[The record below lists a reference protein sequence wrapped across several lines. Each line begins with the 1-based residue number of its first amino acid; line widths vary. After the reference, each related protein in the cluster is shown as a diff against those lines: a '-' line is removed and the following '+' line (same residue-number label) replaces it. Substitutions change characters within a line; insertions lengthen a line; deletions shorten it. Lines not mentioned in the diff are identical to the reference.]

1 LIKLNIYRETTLEEK
16 IKRLRPLLLC
26 KDVLIRCQRLV
37 YYFFALK
44 FRILERSL
52 LKLSSGR
59 RGEILSKID
68 ISEILVNTP
77 SEMLSPLGMF
87 HKDGHNSILY
97 KDSSFKGSSVLIL
110 GGYLGDS
117 VQAFLDS
124 SCKSKIVVME
134 PIHEYSDALADRF
147 SNFPN
152 IYILPFAAGGK
163 FRKGLFGVSCDSTG
177 ESSFSKL
184 TEDVQFMD
192 ISKVI
197 SNFGPFHVLEMNI
210 EGSEYEV
217 LRRLIE
223 TGQIGEIETM
233 LIQFHKVDS
242 MSEDNRADILR
253 ELNKSHSIRF
263 NYDWVWERW
272 DRISS

>member
-1 LIKLNIYRETTLEEK
+1 
-16 IKRLRPLLLC
+16 
-26 KDVLIRCQRLV
+26 
-37 YYFFALK
+37 
-44 FRILERSL
+44 
-52 LKLSSGR
+52 
-59 RGEILSKID
+59 
-68 ISEILVNTP
+68 
-77 SEMLSPLGMF
+77 M
-87 HKDGHNSILY
+87 
-97 KDSSFKGSSVLIL
+97 DSSRKN
-110 GGYLGDS
+110 
-117 VQAFLDS
+117 
-124 SCKSKIVVME
+124 KIVVME
-134 PIHEYSDALADRF
+134 PIHEYSAALADRF
-147 SNFPN
+147 SNFSN

-163 FRKGLFGVSCDSTG
+163 FRKGLFGVSCDSSG

-184 TEDVQFMD
+184 TENVQFMD

-242 MSEDNRADILR
+242 MSEDNRASILR
-253 ELNKSHSIRF
+253 ELNKTHSIRF